1 MRAILAGMDVEDAL
15 NSEDGES
22 SGSGIRAGR
31 QQPLF
36 DGGNTYL
43 DREFPRLDRL
53 LHAVVMR

>member
-1 MRAILAGMDVEDAL
+1 MDAADAL
-15 NSEDGES
+15 NSEYGES
-22 SGSGIRAGR
+22 SGSGIRAGK

-36 DGGNTYL
+36 DGGNAYL